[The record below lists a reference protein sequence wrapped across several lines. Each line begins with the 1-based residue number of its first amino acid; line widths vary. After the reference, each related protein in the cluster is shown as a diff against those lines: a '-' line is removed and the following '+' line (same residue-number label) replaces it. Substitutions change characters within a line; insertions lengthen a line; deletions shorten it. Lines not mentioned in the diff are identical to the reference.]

1 MLEPLL
7 VKITASQL
15 KSVGLWTNHFEDAFL
30 VTESVL
36 SEVLVGDYWDYDG
49 QLSGEGEIKES
60 LFGVPIAE
68 VSVVSYTRACV
79 YLCMCLCGLLRACMF
94 LHMCAYV
101 CKLAFICS
109 LCVSS
114 YPSITYLCRT
124 SASSIQ
130 LIICITSN
138 SWEACTTTAGSS
150 TVKSEQMI
158 RLQIYSRCV

>member
-1 MLEPLL
+1 ME
-7 VKITASQL
+7 
-15 KSVGLWTNHFEDAFL
+15 
-30 VTESVL
+30 
-36 SEVLVGDYWDYDG
+36 DYWDYDG

-114 YPSITYLCRT
+114 YPSITYVGH
-124 SASSIQ
+124 Q
-130 LIICITSN
+130 
-138 SWEACTTTAGSS
+138 
-150 TVKSEQMI
+150 
-158 RLQIYSRCV
+158 RLLFN